1 MEAQVPGCSGAVRA
15 ELNIVPLIDVLLVL
29 LVIFMVITPLASK
42 GLQAVAPQPG
52 RPGPDPGVIVVQL
65 ASDGSVRI
73 NAEAVKWEAL
83 GGCLAMIFRVRTEK
97 AAFVRADDG
106 VEFASVARAIEVM
119 RDAGIRD
126 VELLTPQLLSGH

>member
-1 MEAQVPGCSGAVRA
+1 MEAQVTGCSGAVRA
-15 ELNIVPLIDVLLVL
+15 ELNVVPLIDVLLVL

-42 GLQAVAPQPG
+42 GLEAVAPQPG
-52 RPGPDPGVIVVQL
+52 SAGPQPPVVVVQL
-65 ASDGSVRI
+65 ASDGAVRI

-83 GGCLAMIFRVRTEK
+83 GVRLAVIFRARTEK

-106 VEFASVARAIEVM
+106 VEFASVARAIAVM

-126 VELLTPQLLSGH
+126 VGLLTPRLLSEH

>member
-1 MEAQVPGCSGAVRA
+1 MEVQVSKCSGAIRA
-15 ELNIVPLIDVLLVL
+15 ELNVVPLIDVLLVL

-42 GLQAVAPQPG
+42 GLEAVAPQPG
-52 RPGPDPGVIVVQL
+52 SSGPRPAVIVVQL
-65 ASDGSVRI
+65 ATDGTVRI
-73 NAEAVKWEAL
+73 NAEVVKWETL
-83 GGCLAMIFRVRTEK
+83 GGCLAMIFRPRTEK

-126 VELLTPQLLSGH
+126 VGLLTPQLLSGH